1 MMNQQQKQEI
11 RTWIDEHYE
20 KIISIRIRIGQS
32 HKAET
37 VAILTTKDF
46 YETNKN
52 SELAAQPI
60 EKENLLDEI
69 NQVIDQNGYGDSE
82 PYCRLYALND
92 QNKQFA
98 TIQKTTKLHLNEEK
112 NNHDSSIVE
121 SISRVVQPL
130 AQALLKS
137 NQQLINAHEILTHAN
152 GHYQDT
158 TLRMLEALYE
168 TKEEGIDYQNLA
180 LQMKVLLDNQQAPT
194 EDYNSD
200 LGDKVLSTLNGLMGM
215 GIAQEA
221 PAAAQ
226 KKSSPGQEQTT
237 EPKAPRPPPDKEEM
251 KAWVNGDPGFVMSVA
266 EVFDEL
272 QQQPKEEEETH
283 E

>member
-1 MMNQQQKQEI
+1 
-11 RTWIDEHYE
+11 
-20 KIISIRIRIGQS
+20 
-32 HKAET
+32 
-37 VAILTTKDF
+37 
-46 YETNKN
+46 
-52 SELAAQPI
+52 
-60 EKENLLDEI
+60 
-69 NQVIDQNGYGDSE
+69 
-82 PYCRLYALND
+82 
-92 QNKQFA
+92 
-98 TIQKTTKLHLNEEK
+98 
-112 NNHDSSIVE
+112 
-121 SISRVVQPL
+121 L

-180 LQMKVLLDNQQAPT
+180 LQMKVLLDNQQAPQ

-215 GIAQEA
+215 GI

-226 KKSSPGQEQTT
+226 KKPSPGQEQTT
-237 EPKAPRPPPDKEEM
+237 EAKAPRPPPDKEEM
-251 KAWVNGDPGFVMSVA
+251 KAWVHNDPAFVMSVA

-272 QQQPKEEEETH
+272 QQPKEEGETK
-283 E
+283 